1 MDSTRTQNIRTLSAR
16 LNSFHSSIYFSE
28 TVGRS
33 FAELGLEPGVEAN
46 MAARSAPMGRVT
58 AGVVAGTFSNYS
70 PEFIATI
77 VPRVWDV
84 VSPDVMVS
92 ARFDAVSLYFEEL
105 FGTRDDIALLT
116 EAATELTTTLTPVRA
131 DLDFSGRALAA
142 ATADAVDAHTPATA
156 FEALWDTAT
165 VLREFRGDGHVAALV
180 TAGVS
185 GIEALLLDVATG
197 AGFRPRAAQKTRG
210 WSDEAWQSAQESLAE
225 AGLITLGTDERGYP
239 LPEITD
245 AGRQLKEEIE
255 ILTDGTVTAAW
266 ARLSDEQIAAL
277 MSPSRTL
284 VKVFAQAGAFPASIF
299 AQPAKKTS

>member
-1 MDSTRTQNIRTLSAR
+1 MDMTRTQNIRTLSAR

-33 FAELGLEPGVEAN
+33 YAELGLEPGVEAN

-77 VPRVWDV
+77 VPRVWDI
-84 VSPDVMVS
+84 VSPDGMVS
-92 ARFDAVSLYFEEL
+92 ARFDAVSLYFDEL

-116 EAATELTTTLTPVRA
+116 EAATELTTALAPVRA
-131 DLDFSGRALAA
+131 DLNFSGRALAA
-142 ATADAVDAHTPATA
+142 ATAAAVDAHTPATA

-197 AGFRPRAAQKTRG
+197 AAFKPRAAQKTRG
-210 WSDEAWQSAQESLAE
+210 WSDEAWQSAQEGLAE
-225 AGLITLGTDERGYP
+225 AGLITLGTDDRGYP
-239 LPEITD
+239 LPEIT
-245 AGRQLKEEIE
+245 ASGRQLKEEIE

-266 ARLSDEQIAAL
+266 SALSDEQIAAL
-277 MSPSRTL
+277 VSPSRTL